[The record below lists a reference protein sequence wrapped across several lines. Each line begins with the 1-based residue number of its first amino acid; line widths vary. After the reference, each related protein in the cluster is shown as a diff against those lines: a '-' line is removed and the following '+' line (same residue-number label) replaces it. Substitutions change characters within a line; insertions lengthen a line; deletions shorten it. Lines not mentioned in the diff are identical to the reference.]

1 MSHFTWSKNIDYDGT
16 YYNQD
21 AKLAGGPASN
31 NREQVFFIATL
42 YELTFGKSHRFMS
55 DAAKPLD
62 LMFGGWQVNGTYSW
76 MSGQPF
82 TPSYRIAMQIVI
94 RDGAAQIWLV
104 IPSSMIRASLAGLS
118 PLTRR

>member
-62 LMFGGWQVNGTYSW
+62 LMFGGWQVNGTK
-76 MSGQPF
+76 
-82 TPSYRIAMQIVI
+82 
-94 RDGAAQIWLV
+94 RDD
-104 IPSSMIRASLAGLS
+104 RATLY
-118 PLTRR
+118 T